1 MHSEIVNPVDKYY
14 IYANIVKPGLSKQ
27 ASSQSQPLASGCII
41 TLSYLRVGV

>member
-27 ASSQSQPLASGCII
+27 EA
-41 TLSYLRVGV
+41 LSLSP